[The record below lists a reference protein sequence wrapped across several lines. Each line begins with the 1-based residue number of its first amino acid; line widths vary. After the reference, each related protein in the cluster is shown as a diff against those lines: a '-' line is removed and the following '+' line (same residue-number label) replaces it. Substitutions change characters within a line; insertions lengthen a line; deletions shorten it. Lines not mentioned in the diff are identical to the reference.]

1 MYSPRTGQSRSTV
14 LGAIAASGALLWL
27 VGVALGTT
35 TRAQEPA
42 NFRGGVPAQADATA
56 VRLSRLRFP
65 AGTRSNWHRHSHG
78 QLLMAES
85 GKGRTQ
91 TRGGVVTEV
100 VPGQPW
106 FTGPNVEHW
115 HGAAPDQD
123 YLQLT
128 IGEGTATWLEP
139 VPDDVY
145 RTPPR
150 PR

>member
-1 MYSPRTGQSRSTV
+1 MPDMRSQSRGRV
-14 LGAIAASGALLWL
+14 LGAVAAGGVLLWFI
-27 VGVALGTT
+27 GVALGTT

-42 NFRGGVPAQADATA
+42 NFRGGAPTQVDATA
-56 VRLSRLRFP
+56 IRTLRLRFP

-78 QLLMAES
+78 QLLMSES

-91 TRGGVVTEV
+91 TRGGAVTEV
-100 VPGQPW
+100 LPGQPW

-115 HGAAPDQD
+115 HGATPDQD
-123 YLQLT
+123 FLQLT
-128 IGEGTATWLEP
+128 IGEGTTTWLEP
-139 VPDDVY
+139 VADDVY

>member
-1 MYSPRTGQSRSTV
+1 MPEIRSQSRGKV
-14 LGAIAASGALLWL
+14 LSAVAASGLLLWF

-42 NFRGGVPAQADATA
+42 NFRGGVPTTEDSAA

-78 QLLMAES
+78 QLLMAER

-115 HGAAPDQD
+115 HGAAPDQE

-128 IGEGTATWLEP
+128 IGEGTTTWLEP
-139 VPDDVY
+139 VADDVY
-145 RTPPR
+145 KTPPR